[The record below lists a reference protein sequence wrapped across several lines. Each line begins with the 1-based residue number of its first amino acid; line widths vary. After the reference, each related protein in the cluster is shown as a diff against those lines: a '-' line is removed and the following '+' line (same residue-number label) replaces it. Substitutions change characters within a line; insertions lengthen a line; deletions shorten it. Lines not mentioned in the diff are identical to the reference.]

1 MTRRKQQK
9 NKKQNSAGVFISSL
23 LNSGAKHTE
32 SKKTKHK
39 QETREK
45 VSEAQSVD
53 ISRFQSVVLFR
64 TVLEL
69 ALVNIAL
76 GSPDQPSSARRSIMS
91 PPSASSNSGLSKL
104 LSPVQDLGKSLLGFL
119 VGSPVPGEQQAQCAV
134 PATPGRQRPAGHP
147 AHPAVNATPIVIR
160 RSKVEKTQLKSQETD
175 TPPPS
180 LPSSLVR
187 EETEEPPASERPPPP
202 AKPRSVSRSR
212 KRKNKKCQQ
221 KQGDHLDQDPG
232 NRKVSLS
239 LDPQDA
245 SQVSAQSTISTQ
257 AEEVS
262 ASSQQASGSNEGTST
277 SLSEPLVTVKRR
289 TSQGPHSPVSAENS
303 VRSEAES
310 CNVLDDNEKVS
321 EVKLV
326 HMKTCPV
333 QDDIEFSRKEVL
345 DIKDKSDKDNREV
358 EEKSS
363 TQLSSSACASE
374 TVSEQGPVSSSVP
387 APPPLP
393 PPGYLLDGLK
403 SDPGEKTTI
412 QKSVVSL
419 KSKPL
424 SRKELLIDQL
434 TGAEDPF
441 TLFLKTQLNIC
452 QDPRERTGASDLTV
466 NTETLRRKKD
476 RRKAAESVE
485 KSSSITK
492 SEDQGDRTQPA
503 VPAAPD
509 ERVKKSCQN
518 ARDRPISIVDIEE
531 INTNNSALLN
541 KNTDP
546 DSVITQDSNSCI
558 EKVGP
563 SSEEDCVDSVK
574 VDKKEEAGSDMIV
587 EKPEEPSTDIE
598 SDMGAGQ
605 GTLLHQTQYSKQNLS
620 KSDSGYSGQDD
631 VDDVDHDVDNDVDH
645 VATKKHELTVDQAL
659 RKYDR
664 IVEQKPPQVL
674 PPSQKPRNRVLSE
687 GSEFSSDFSDTD
699 VDDKDDDGKLELELG
714 RPC

>member
-262 ASSQQASGSNEGTST
+262 ASSQQASG
-277 SLSEPLVTVKRR
+277 
-289 TSQGPHSPVSAENS
+289 AENS

-363 TQLSSSACASE
+363 PQLSSSASASE

-412 QKSVVSL
+412 QKSAGSF

-541 KNTDP
+541 KTTDP

-631 VDDVDHDVDNDVDH
+631 VDDVDHDVDNDVDNDVDH